1 LLIGKGLQEHGAA
14 GENVGKNGQGTM
26 GQITSKVSELDWT
39 AIWTSARE
47 RLRKE
52 LGDAIFDAW
61 IAPLGLVSAE
71 KGDVRIGA
79 PKPFARNYVANHY
92 AARIERSLRAEGGEP
107 NSLSIVLGPVKP
119 VLVAAMA
126 APQTYKAPDL
136 EKTEPRRNLS
146 NRILHPSQ
154 TFDSFVPG
162 GVNEFA
168 HRAARSFAEGETNEI
183 GLLYIHGG
191 FGYGKTHLL
200 NAITLEARKRGRRAV
215 FLGAEDFMRQFLG
228 ALHRKD
234 TLAFKDELRAADLL
248 IIDDLQHICRSSA
261 TISEFLHTVNA
272 FADLR
277 RRVVV
282 AADRPPSSLD
292 ALGADVRSRLSGGL
306 VIALGKPDRATRLA
320 ILKAR
325 SDENARTRPTAAL
338 PQDVLERIADVEDA
352 SPRDLIG
359 VFTKLATYADL
370 TKKPVTLDVAE
381 ETLGQRNALGR
392 KTSIEDIQ
400 KKTAEF
406 YKLDMRDFHSPQRS
420 RRVARPRQVAMYLAR
435 ELTMRS
441 LPEIGKRFGGRDH
454 TTVLHACRRVAA
466 LCAEDPLFK
475 QEVDFLKQ
483 VLSRRGDA

>member
-1 LLIGKGLQEHGAA
+1 
-14 GENVGKNGQGTM
+14 M
-26 GQITSKVSELDWT
+26 GQITSKVSELDWA
-39 AIWTSARE
+39 AIWASARE

-52 LGDAIFDAW
+52 VGDAIFDAW
-61 IAPLGLVSAE
+61 IAPLGLVGAE

-79 PKPFARNYVANHY
+79 PKPFARNYVINHY
-92 AARIERSLRAEGGEP
+92 SARIERALRAEGGEP
-107 NSLSIVLGPVKP
+107 NSLAIVLAPSKP
-119 VLVAAMA
+119 VLVATTT
-126 APQTYKAPDL
+126 APQPVHKSAENAD
-136 EKTEPRRNLS
+136 PRRSIS
-146 NRILHPSQ
+146 NRILHPAQ
-154 TFDSFVPG
+154 TFESFVPG
-162 GVNEFA
+162 GANEFA

-200 NAITLEARKRGRRAV
+200 NAITLEAKKHGRRALY
-215 FLGAEDFMRQFLG
+215 LGAEDFMRQFLG

-248 IIDDLQHICRSSA
+248 VIDDLQHICRSSA

-282 AADRPPSSLD
+282 AADRPPASLE

-306 VIALGKPDRATRLA
+306 VIALGKPDRDTRIA

-325 SDENARTRPTAAL
+325 AEENARTRPSAAL
-338 PQDVLERIADVEDA
+338 PADVLERIADLEDA

-370 TKKPVTLDVAE
+370 TKKPVTMEVAE
-381 ETLGQRNALGR
+381 ETLGQRNVTGR

-466 LCAEDPLFK
+466 LCAEDKMFRE
-475 QEVDFLKQ
+475 EVNFLRTI
-483 VLSRRGDA
+483 LSREGAR